1 MKGILLAGGHGTR
14 LYPLTR
20 AISKQLLPVYD
31 KPMIYYPLSTLM
43 LAGLSEI
50 LIISTPQDT
59 PRIQGVLGDG
69 SRFGI
74 RLSYKIQDEPK
85 GIAEALI
92 LAEDFLDG
100 DSSMLML
107 GDNLMFGARFQK
119 RLSQAIE
126 DVTQNQGAHLFTYRV
141 KDPSAFGVAVMGDD
155 DKILDLV
162 EKPKTFLSQYAV
174 IGLYV
179 YDGTASARARALKPS
194 PRGELE
200 INDLNRTYLAEGAI
214 RATSLGRGFMWMD
227 AGTPD
232 NLLKAG
238 EFVHLIEERT
248 SVKIG
253 CLEEVA
259 LLKGWIS
266 EAELQD
272 SIRHAGKSEYGHY
285 LQHLLK
291 TPVHERHL
299 SAV

>member
-31 KPMIYYPLSTLM
+31 KPMIYYPLCTLM
-43 LAGLSEI
+43 LAGLSDI

-69 SRFGI
+69 SRFGV

-126 DVTQNQGAHLFTYRV
+126 DVTTHQGAHVFTYRV
-141 KDPSAFGVAVMGDD
+141 KDPSAFGVAVMGEDD
-155 DKILDLV
+155 RIVDLV
-162 EKPKTFLSQYAV
+162 EKPKTFLSPYAV

-179 YDGTASARARALKPS
+179 YDGTAPARARALKPS
-194 PRGELE
+194 ARGELE
-200 INDLNRTYLAEGAI
+200 INDLNRTYLAEGGI

>member
-43 LAGLSEI
+43 LAGLSDI

-92 LAEDFLDG
+92 LAEDFLNG

-179 YDGTASARARALKPS
+179 YDGTAPARARALKPS
-194 PRGELE
+194 ARGELE

-272 SIRHAGKSEYGHY
+272 SIQHAGKSEYGQY

>member
-69 SRFGI
+69 SRLGI
-74 RLSYKIQDEPK
+74 RLSYKIQNEPK

-92 LAEDFLDG
+92 LAEDFLEN

-119 RLSQAIE
+119 LLSQAIE
-126 DVTQNQGAHLFTYRV
+126 DVTQNEGAHLFTYRV
-141 KDPSAFGVAVMGDD
+141 KDPSAFGVAVIGDD
-155 DKILDLV
+155 DEILDLV
-162 EKPKTFLSQYAV
+162 EKPKTFLSPHAV

-179 YDGTASARARALKPS
+179 YDSTASARARALKPS

-248 SVKIG
+248 SIKIG

-259 LLKGWIS
+259 LLKRWIS
-266 EAELQD
+266 EDELQD
-272 SIRHAGKSEYGHY
+272 SIRHAGKSEYGDY
-285 LQHLLK
+285 LQNLLK
-291 TPVHERHL
+291 TPAHERHL

>member
-119 RLSQAIE
+119 RLSQSIE

-272 SIRHAGKSEYGHY
+272 SIRHAGKSEYGQY

>member
-43 LAGLSEI
+43 LAGLSDI

-119 RLSQAIE
+119 RLSQSIE

-272 SIRHAGKSEYGHY
+272 SIQHAGKSEYGQY

>member
-43 LAGLSEI
+43 LAGLSDI

-74 RLSYKIQDEPK
+74 RLSYKIQNEPK

-92 LAEDFLDG
+92 LAEDFLNG

-141 KDPSAFGVAVMGDD
+141 KDPSAFGVAVMGEDD
-155 DKILDLV
+155 RIVDLV
-162 EKPKTFLSQYAV
+162 EKPKTFLSPYAV

-179 YDGTASARARALKPS
+179 YDGTAPARARALKPS
-194 PRGELE
+194 ARGELE
-200 INDLNRTYLAEGAI
+200 INDLNRTYLADGGI

>member
-92 LAEDFLDG
+92 LAEDFLNG

-119 RLSQAIE
+119 RLSQAID

-194 PRGELE
+194 ARGELE
-200 INDLNRTYLAEGAI
+200 INDLNRTYLAEGAV

-272 SIRHAGKSEYGHY
+272 SINHAGKSEYGQY

>member
-43 LAGLSEI
+43 LAGLSDI

-92 LAEDFLDG
+92 LAEDFLNG

-126 DVTQNQGAHLFTYRV
+126 DVTQHQGAHLFTYRV
-141 KDPSAFGVAVMGDD
+141 KDPSAFGVAVMGENDR
-155 DKILDLV
+155 IVDLV
-162 EKPKTFLSQYAV
+162 EKPKTFLSPYAV

-179 YDGTASARARALKPS
+179 YDGTAPARARALKPS
-194 PRGELE
+194 ARGELE

-272 SIRHAGKSEYGHY
+272 SIRHASKSEYGHY

>member
-92 LAEDFLDG
+92 LAEDFLNG

-119 RLSQAIE
+119 RLSQAID

-194 PRGELE
+194 ARGELE
-200 INDLNRTYLAEGAI
+200 INDLNRTYLAEGAV

-272 SIRHAGKSEYGHY
+272 SIHHAGKSDYGQY

>member
-43 LAGLSEI
+43 LAGLSDI

-126 DVTQNQGAHLFTYRV
+126 DVTTHQGAHLFTYRV

-155 DKILDLV
+155 DRIVDLI
-162 EKPKTFLSQYAV
+162 EKPKTFLSPYAV

-179 YDGTASARARALKPS
+179 YDDTAPARARALKPS
-194 PRGELE
+194 TRGELE
-200 INDLNRTYLAEGAI
+200 INDLNRTYLAEGGI

-272 SIRHAGKSEYGHY
+272 SIHHAGKSEYGQY

>member
-43 LAGLSEI
+43 LAGLSDI

-92 LAEDFLDG
+92 LAEDFLNG

-126 DVTQNQGAHLFTYRV
+126 DVTTHQGAHVFTYRV
-141 KDPSAFGVAVMGDD
+141 KDPSAFGVAVMGEDD
-155 DKILDLV
+155 RIVDLV
-162 EKPKTFLSQYAV
+162 EKPKTFLSPYAV

-179 YDGTASARARALKPS
+179 YDGTAPARARALKPS
-194 PRGELE
+194 ARGELE
-200 INDLNRTYLAEGAI
+200 INDLNRTYLAEGGV

-272 SIRHAGKSEYGHY
+272 SIRHAGKSEYGQY

>member
-43 LAGLSEI
+43 LAGLSDI

-92 LAEDFLDG
+92 LAEDFLNG

-141 KDPSAFGVAVMGDD
+141 KDPSAFGVAVMGEDD
-155 DKILDLV
+155 RIVDLV
-162 EKPKTFLSQYAV
+162 EKPKTFLSPYAV

-179 YDGTASARARALKPS
+179 YDGTAPARARALKPS
-194 PRGELE
+194 ARGELE

>member
-43 LAGLSEI
+43 LAGLSDI

-126 DVTQNQGAHLFTYRV
+126 DVTTHQGAHVFTYRV
-141 KDPSAFGVAVMGDD
+141 KDPSAFGVAVMGEDD
-155 DKILDLV
+155 RIVDLV
-162 EKPKTFLSQYAV
+162 EKPKTFLSPYAV

-179 YDGTASARARALKPS
+179 YDGTAPARARALKPS
-194 PRGELE
+194 ARGELE
-200 INDLNRTYLAEGAI
+200 INDLNRTYLAEGGV

-272 SIRHAGKSEYGHY
+272 SIRHAGKSEYGQY

>member
-43 LAGLSEI
+43 LAGLSDI

-100 DSSMLML
+100 ASSMLML

-141 KDPSAFGVAVMGDD
+141 KDPSAFGVAVMGEDD
-155 DKILDLV
+155 RIVDLV
-162 EKPKTFLSQYAV
+162 EKPKTFLSPYAV

-179 YDGTASARARALKPS
+179 YDGTAPARARALKPS
-194 PRGELE
+194 ARGELE

-272 SIRHAGKSEYGHY
+272 SINHAGKSDYGQY

>member
-43 LAGLSEI
+43 LAGLSDI

-119 RLSQAIE
+119 RLSQSIE

-272 SIRHAGKSEYGHY
+272 SIRHAGKSEYGQY

>member
-43 LAGLSEI
+43 LAGLSDI

-194 PRGELE
+194 ARGELE
-200 INDLNRTYLAEGAI
+200 INDLNRTYLAEGAV

-272 SIRHAGKSEYGHY
+272 SIQHAGKSEYGQY

-291 TPVHERHL
+291 TPAHERHL

>member
-43 LAGLSEI
+43 LAGLSDI

-141 KDPSAFGVAVMGDD
+141 KDPSAFGVAVMGEDD
-155 DKILDLV
+155 RIVDLV
-162 EKPKTFLSQYAV
+162 EKPKTFLSPYAV

-179 YDGTASARARALKPS
+179 YDGTAPARARALKPS
-194 PRGELE
+194 ARGELE
-200 INDLNRTYLAEGAI
+200 INDLNRTYLAAEAI

-272 SIRHAGKSEYGHY
+272 SIQHAGKSEYGQY

>member
-92 LAEDFLDG
+92 LAEDFLNG

-194 PRGELE
+194 ARGELE
-200 INDLNRTYLAEGAI
+200 INDLNRTYLAEGAV

-266 EAELQD
+266 EAELKD
-272 SIRHAGKSEYGHY
+272 SIHHAGKSEYGQY

-291 TPVHERHL
+291 TPAHERHL